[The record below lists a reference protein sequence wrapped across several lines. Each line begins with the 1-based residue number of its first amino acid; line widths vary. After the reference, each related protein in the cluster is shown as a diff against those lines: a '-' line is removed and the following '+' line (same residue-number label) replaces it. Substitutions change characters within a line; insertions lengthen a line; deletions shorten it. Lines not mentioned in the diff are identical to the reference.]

1 MHDAAPLRRGPVS
14 NACVAAVFLFALF
27 GTGTARAQVRAPA
40 PDTILVNGKLVVYD
54 GAPAQALAVRDG
66 RIAAIGGTSGIRAL
80 AGPSTRV
87 IDLGG
92 RTVIPGLI
100 DSHIHAIRAGLS
112 YTTEV
117 HWSGVRTLEEALG
130 RIRAAAKA
138 APRGSWL
145 VVAGGWTDRQFHED
159 RRPTQA
165 EIAAAASDHHVYIQ
179 LLYSRVLLDPGGAD
193 ALGIAGNSEWAAR
206 LTVERDRDGKPTGW
220 LSGDNRAISDLYD
233 LLPRPTFAQK
243 LEGTRA
249 FFRALNAMGI
259 TGVSD
264 PGGYNIEVQDYQPL
278 FQVWREHGLTLRV
291 RYSLSA
297 PRRDRELEDFKELT
311 QVLPMGFGDDWLRFN
326 GIGEN
331 VTWGLYNN
339 DNPTDAQKEQLY
351 EVLRWAVSR
360 GMTATFHWHNDR
372 PVNHLLDVLARVNAE
387 TPIAKLRWSIAHL
400 NDASPDSLKRLKAMG
415 VGWLVQNAFYFRGE
429 AFLGQRGAEAA
440 RLVPPLASALRLK
453 LPVGG
458 GTDAHRVMAPN
469 PFVSLQWMLDGKTI
483 SGVAMRAPPELPTR
497 IEALRLYTQGSAWF
511 SFEENARGAL
521 AVGQLADLAVLSR
534 DYLSVPIEKIGGTVS
549 LLTMVGGRIVY
560 ADGPYAVL
568 EEKSRCGGFSHST
581 MMGRPI
587 TSPSAP
593 PTAASPSQISS
604 DPKSRRSSP
613 CARPG
618 D

>member
-1 MHDAAPLRRGPVS
+1 MHDAA
-14 NACVAAVFLFALF
+14 AVVLFALL
-27 GTGTARAQVRAPA
+27 GIGAAHAQIPA
-40 PDTILVNGKLVVYD
+40 PDSILINGKLIVYE

-66 RIAAIGGTSGIRAL
+66 KIAAIGDTPGIRAL

-87 IDLGG
+87 IDLAG

-112 YTTEV
+112 YATEV
-117 HWSGVRTLEEALG
+117 HWFGVPTLKEALD
-130 RIRAAAKA
+130 RVRAAAKK

-145 VVAGGWTDRQFHED
+145 VVAGGWTERQFRED
-159 RRPTQA
+159 RPPTQA
-165 EIAAAASDHHVYIQ
+165 EIAAAAPDHHVYIQ
-179 LLYSRVLLDPGGAD
+179 LLYAKVLLDPGGAA

-206 LTVERDRDGKPTGW
+206 LAVERDSEGKPTGW
-220 LSGDNRAISDLYD
+220 LAGDNRAISDLFT
-233 LLPRPTFAQK
+233 LLPRPTYAQK

-264 PGGYNIEVQDYQPL
+264 PGGYNLEIPDYQPL
-278 FQVWREHGLTLRV
+278 FQVWRERGLSVRV

-297 PRRDRELEDFKELT
+297 PRRDRELEDFRELT
-311 QVLPMGFGDDWLRFN
+311 QALPMGFGDEWLRFN

-339 DNPTDAQKEQLY
+339 DSPSEAQKEQLY
-351 EVLRWAVSR
+351 QVLRWAVSR

-372 PVNHLLDVLARVNAE
+372 PVHHLLEVLERVNAG
-387 TPIAKLRWSIAHL
+387 TPIAGLRWSVAHL
-400 NDASPDSLKRLKAMG
+400 NDASPETLVRLKTMG
-415 VGWLVQNAFYFRGE
+415 MGWLVQNAFYFRGE
-429 AFLGQRGAEAA
+429 AFLGQRGAGAA
-440 RLVPPLASALRLK
+440 RLVPPLVSAVRLQ

-483 SGVAMRAPPELPTR
+483 SGVAMRAPEELPAR

-534 DYLSVPIEKIGGTVS
+534 DYLSVPIGQIGGTVS

-560 ADGPYAVL
+560 ADGPYAAL
-568 EEKSRCGGFSHST
+568 EEN
-581 MMGRPI
+581 
-587 TSPSAP
+587 
-593 PTAASPSQISS
+593 
-604 DPKSRRSSP
+604 RR
-613 CARPG
+613 
-618 D
+618 

>member
-1 MHDAAPLRRGPVS
+1 MHDAAPVRRGPVS
-14 NACVAAVFLFALF
+14 HACVVAVFLFGLV
-27 GTGTARAQVRAPA
+27 GTDTARAQVQAPA

-66 RIAAIGGTSGIRAL
+66 KIAAIGDVSGIRAL

-87 IDLGG
+87 IDLDG

-117 HWSGVRTLEEALG
+117 HWSGVRTLKEALE
-130 RIRAAAKA
+130 RIRAAAKT
-138 APRGSWL
+138 APQGSWL
-145 VVAGGWTDRQFHED
+145 VVAGGWTDRQFRED

-165 EIAAAASDHHVYIQ
+165 EIAAAAPDHHVYIQ
-179 LLYSRVLLDPGGAD
+179 LLYSNVLLGPGGAD
-193 ALGIAGNSEWAAR
+193 ALGIPGNSKLAAR
-206 LTVERDRDGKPTGW
+206 LTIEHDKDGKPTGW
-220 LSGDNRAISDLYD
+220 LAGDSRAISDLFS
-233 LLPRPTFAQK
+233 LLPRPTLAQR

-264 PGGYNIEVQDYQPL
+264 PGGYNIEIPDYQPL

-311 QVLPMGFGDDWLRFN
+311 QALPMGFGDDWLRFN

-331 VTWGLYNN
+331 VTWGHYNN
-339 DNPTDAQKEQLY
+339 DNPSDAQKEQLY

-372 PVNHLLDVLARVNAE
+372 PVHHLLEVLERVNAE
-387 TPIAKLRWSIAHL
+387 TPIAKLRWSVAHL
-400 NDASPDSLKRLKAMG
+400 NDASPESLKRLKTMG
-415 VGWLVQNAFYFRGE
+415 MGWLVQNAFYFRGE
-429 AFLGQRGAEAA
+429 AFLGQRGADAA
-440 RLVPPLASALRLK
+440 RLVPPLVSALRLK

-483 SGVAMRAPPELPTR
+483 SGVAMRAPEELPTR

-521 AVGQLADLAVLSR
+521 AAGQFADLAVLGR
-534 DYLSVPIEKIGGTVS
+534 DYLSVPVEQIGGTVS

-560 ADGPYAVL
+560 ADGPYAAL
-568 EEKSRCGGFSHST
+568 EE
-581 MMGRPI
+581 RP
-587 TSPSAP
+587 
-593 PTAASPSQISS
+593 
-604 DPKSRRSSP
+604 R
-613 CARPG
+613 
-618 D
+618 